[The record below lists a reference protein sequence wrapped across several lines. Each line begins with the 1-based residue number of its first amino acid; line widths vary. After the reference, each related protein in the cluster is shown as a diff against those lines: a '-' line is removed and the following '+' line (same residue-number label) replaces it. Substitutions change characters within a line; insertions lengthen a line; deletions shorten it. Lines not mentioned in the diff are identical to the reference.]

1 MGRLATGFWN
11 FEAARL
17 FQFKGLGHAWTWAS
31 VLGLGT
37 GVALRFAAS
46 KGFKNEGHFKSF
58 KL

>member
-37 GVALRFAAS
+37 GGALRFAAS
-46 KGFKNEGHFKSF
+46 EGFKNEGA
-58 KL
+58 L